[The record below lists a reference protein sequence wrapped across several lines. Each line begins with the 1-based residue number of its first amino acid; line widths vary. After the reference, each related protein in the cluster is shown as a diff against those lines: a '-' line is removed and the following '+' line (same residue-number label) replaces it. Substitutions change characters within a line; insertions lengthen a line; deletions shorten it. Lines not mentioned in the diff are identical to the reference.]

1 MTAFRHNLQKRKLIL
16 LGCEGKSECAYIALL
31 NRFVH
36 EASLPVQVRALGLE
50 HAGDPLSRMRLLLKK
65 TGTEKKQYHWVG
77 ILLDS
82 DQAQSKHTE
91 PRVRQTRRLAK
102 EHNINLVWQNPCHE
116 GLLLRHMP
124 KQEKIQ
130 PASCADAQKK
140 LVAIWREYRKP
151 MTANQLSDR
160 IRLEDVQRAAR
171 VEPDLKKLLN
181 ATGLPLSTRRI

>member
-1 MTAFRHNLQKRKLIL
+1 MNAFRRNLQKRKLIL
-16 LGCEGKSECAYIALL
+16 LGCEGKSERAYVALL

-36 EASLPVQVRALGLE
+36 EASLPAQVRPLGLE
-50 HAGDPLSRMRLLLKK
+50 HAGDPLSRVQLLLKK
-65 TGTEKKQYHWVG
+65 IRTERKQYHWVG

-91 PRVRQTRRLAK
+91 PRTREARRLAK
-102 EHNINLVWQNPCHE
+102 EHDINLVWQNPCHE

-124 KQEKIQ
+124 GQEKIQ
-130 PASCADAQKK
+130 PVNCADAQKK

-151 MTANQLSDR
+151 MIAEQLSKR

-171 VEPDLKKLLN
+171 VEPGLKKLLQT
-181 ATGLPLSTRRI
+181 AGLPLSTR